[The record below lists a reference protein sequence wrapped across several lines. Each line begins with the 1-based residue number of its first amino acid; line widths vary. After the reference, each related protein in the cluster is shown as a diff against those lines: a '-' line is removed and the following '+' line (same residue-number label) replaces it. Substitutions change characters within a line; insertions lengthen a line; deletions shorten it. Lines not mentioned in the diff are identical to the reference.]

1 MTSKNRQI
9 VLSVVIYHRIIP
21 ITNNFYKKGRKMEN
35 NEAIRDQE
43 IEIDLVALF
52 HELVKHWKAIVASM
66 VLLAA
71 VFGLY
76 SKITFVPEYEA
87 SAEMYVLTKSTSI
100 TSLADIQVG
109 SSLTNDYEYVITGRT
124 VLSQVIDNL
133 DMDETYEQLKE
144 RVSIDNPTDTR
155 VLRIVV
161 TDTDLDD
168 AKTVA
173 DEIANVSSA
182 YIADN
187 MDQSQ
192 PKIIQTAYAS
202 KTPVNNNIL
211 KNTVIGAVLGLFLA
225 AGIVVLGYMLDDTI
239 STADDMESR
248 TGLKVLASLP
258 MDQTEYDGKKSS
270 KKRKKKKTGTDTK
283 SSSSKKRAV

>member
-1 MTSKNRQI
+1 
-9 VLSVVIYHRIIP
+9 
-21 ITNNFYKKGRKMEN
+21 MEN
-35 NEAIRDQE
+35 NEPIRDQE

-52 HELVKHWKAIVASM
+52 HELVKHWKALVASM

-133 DMDETYEQLKE
+133 DMDETYEQLSK
-144 RVSIDNPTDTR
+144 RVSIENPTDTR
-155 VLRIVV
+155 VLKIVV
-161 TDTDLDD
+161 TDTDLE
-168 AKTVA
+168 ASKTVA
-173 DEIANVSSA
+173 DEIAKVSSQ

-202 KTPVNNNIL
+202 KTPVNNNNIL

-239 STADDMESR
+239 SNADDMETR

-258 MDQTEYDGKKSS
+258 VDETEYDGAKTKR
-270 KKRKKKKTGTDTK
+270 RKKKKTRSSK
-283 SSSSKKRAV
+283 SDDSKSKKRAV

>member
-1 MTSKNRQI
+1 
-9 VLSVVIYHRIIP
+9 
-21 ITNNFYKKGRKMEN
+21 MEN
-35 NEAIRDQE
+35 NEPIRDQE
-43 IEIDLVALF
+43 IEIDLLALF
-52 HELVKHWKAIVASM
+52 HELVKHWKALVASM

-109 SSLTNDYEYVITGRT
+109 SSLTNDYEYVIT
-124 VLSQVIDNL
+124 
-133 DMDETYEQLKE
+133 
-144 RVSIDNPTDTR
+144 DTR
-155 VLRIVV
+155 VLKIVV
-161 TDTDLDD
+161 TDTDLE
-168 AKTVA
+168 ASKTVA
-173 DEIANVSSA
+173 DEIAKVSSQ

-187 MDQSQ
+187 MEQSQ
-192 PKIIQTAYAS
+192 PKIIQKAYAS

-239 STADDMESR
+239 SNADDMESR

-258 MDQTEYDGKKSS
+258 VDEAEYDGAKS
-270 KKRKKKKTGTDTK
+270 KRRKKKKTQSSK
-283 SSSSKKRAV
+283 SDDSKNKKRAV

>member
-1 MTSKNRQI
+1 
-9 VLSVVIYHRIIP
+9 
-21 ITNNFYKKGRKMEN
+21 MEN
-35 NEAIRDQE
+35 NEPIRDQE

-52 HELVKHWKAIVASM
+52 HELVKHWKALVASM

-87 SAEMYVLTKSTSI
+87 SAEMYVLSKSTSI
-100 TSLADIQVG
+100 TSFADIQVG

-133 DMDETYEQLKE
+133 DMDETYEQLSK
-144 RVSIDNPTDTR
+144 RVSIENPTDTR
-155 VLRIVV
+155 VLKIVV
-161 TDTDLDD
+161 TDTDLE
-168 AKTVA
+168 ASKTVA
-173 DEIANVSSA
+173 DEIAKVSSQ

-239 STADDMESR
+239 SNADDMETR

-258 MDQTEYDGKKSS
+258 VDETEYNGAKTKR
-270 KKRKKKKTGTDTK
+270 RKKKKTQSSK
-283 SSSSKKRAV
+283 SDDSKSKKRAV

>member
-1 MTSKNRQI
+1 M
-9 VLSVVIYHRIIP
+9 
-21 ITNNFYKKGRKMEN
+21 
-35 NEAIRDQE
+35 
-43 IEIDLVALF
+43 
-52 HELVKHWKAIVASM
+52 SM
-66 VLLAA
+66 VILAA

-76 SKITFVPEYEA
+76 SKITFVPEYDA
-87 SAEMYVLTKSTSI
+87 TAEMYVLTKSTSI

-124 VLSQVIDNL
+124 VLSKVIDNL
-133 DMDETYEQLKE
+133 NMDETYEELKQ
-144 RVSIDNPTDTR
+144 RVSIENPTDTR

-161 TDTDLDD
+161 TDTDYDD
-168 AKTVA
+168 AKAVA
-173 DEIANVSSA
+173 DENVSSQ

-187 MDQSQ
+187 MEQSQ

-225 AGIVVLGYMLDDTI
+225 AGMVVLGYMLDDTI
-239 STADDMESR
+239 SNADDMESR

-258 MDQTEYDGKKSS
+258 VDTTEYDGARQ
-270 KKRKKKKTGTDTK
+270 KKRKKKSNT
-283 SSSSKKRAV
+283 SNSSSKKRAV

>member
-1 MTSKNRQI
+1 MLQF
-9 VLSVVIYHRIIP
+9 V
-21 ITNNFYKKGRKMEN
+21 KGRKMEN
-35 NEAIRDQE
+35 NEPIRDQE

-52 HELVKHWKAIVASM
+52 HELVKHWKALVASM

-109 SSLTNDYEYVITGRT
+109 S
-124 VLSQVIDNL
+124 NL
-133 DMDETYEQLKE
+133 DMDETYEQLSK
-144 RVSIDNPTDTR
+144 RVSIENPTDTR
-155 VLRIVV
+155 VLKIVV
-161 TDTDLDD
+161 TDTDLE
-168 AKTVA
+168 ASKTVA
-173 DEIANVSSA
+173 DEIAKVSSQ

-239 STADDMESR
+239 SNADDMETR

-258 MDQTEYDGKKSS
+258 VDETEYDGAKTKR
-270 KKRKKKKTGTDTK
+270 RKKKKTQSSK
-283 SSSSKKRAV
+283 SDDSKSKKRAV

>member
-1 MTSKNRQI
+1 MD
-9 VLSVVIYHRIIP
+9 
-21 ITNNFYKKGRKMEN
+21 N
-35 NEAIRDQE
+35 NEMIRDQE
-43 IEIDLVALF
+43 IEIDLVALI
-52 HELVKHWKAIVASM
+52 HELIKHWKAIAVST
-66 VLLAA
+66 VLLAV

-76 SKITFVPEYEA
+76 SRITFVPEYEA

-124 VLSQVIDNL
+124 VLSKVIENL
-133 DMDETYEQLKE
+133 DMNETYEELYD
-144 RVSIDNPTDTR
+144 RVVIENPTDTR

-161 TDTDLDD
+161 TDTNLSD

-211 KNTVIGAVLGLFLA
+211 KNTIIGAFLGLLLA
-225 AGIVVLGYMLDDTI
+225 AGIVVVGYIMDDSI
-239 STADDMESR
+239 SNADDMETR

-258 MDQTEYDGKKSS
+258 LEATSEYDGEKKDTRNGKKGSS
-270 KKRKKKKTGTDTK
+270 RKKK
-283 SSSSKKRAV
+283 AV

>member
-1 MTSKNRQI
+1 MLRY
-9 VLSVVIYHRIIP
+9 V
-21 ITNNFYKKGRKMEN
+21 KGRKMEN
-35 NEAIRDQE
+35 NEPIRDQE

-52 HELVKHWKAIVASM
+52 HELVKHWKALVASM

-87 SAEMYVLTKSTSI
+87 SAEMYVLTKSTSSI
-100 TSLADIQVG
+100 SLADIQVG

-133 DMDETYEQLKE
+133 DMDETYEQLSK
-144 RVSIDNPTDTR
+144 RVSIENPTDTR
-155 VLRIVV
+155 VLKIVV
-161 TDTDLDD
+161 TDTDLE
-168 AKTVA
+168 ASKTVA
-173 DEIANVSSA
+173 DEIAKVSSQ

-239 STADDMESR
+239 SNADDMETR

-258 MDQTEYDGKKSS
+258 VDETEYDGVKS
-270 KKRKKKKTGTDTK
+270 KKRKKKKNQSSK
-283 SSSSKKRAV
+283 SDDSKSKKRAV

>member
-1 MTSKNRQI
+1 MD
-9 VLSVVIYHRIIP
+9 
-21 ITNNFYKKGRKMEN
+21 NNN
-35 NEAIRDQE
+35 NEVMRDQE
-43 IEIDLVALF
+43 IEIDLVELF
-52 HELVKHWKAIVASM
+52 HELLKHWKAIVASI

-71 VFGLY
+71 VFGFY

-133 DMDETYEQLKE
+133 DMDETYEQLSK
-144 RVSIDNPTDTR
+144 RVSIENPTDTR

-161 TDTDLDD
+161 TDTNLED

-192 PKIIQTAYAS
+192 PKIIQTAYVS

-211 KNTVIGAVLGLFLA
+211 KNTLIGGVLGLFLA

-239 STADDMESR
+239 STAEDMESR

-258 MDQTEYDGKKSS
+258 VDQSEYDGKKSS
-270 KKRKKKKTGTDTK
+270 KKRKKKNNKDTK
-283 SSSSKKRAV
+283 NSSNQKRAV

>member
-1 MTSKNRQI
+1 
-9 VLSVVIYHRIIP
+9 
-21 ITNNFYKKGRKMEN
+21 MEN
-35 NEAIRDQE
+35 NEPIRDQE

-52 HELVKHWKAIVASM
+52 HELVKHWKALVASM

-87 SAEMYVLTKSTSI
+87 S
-100 TSLADIQVG
+100 ADIQVG

-133 DMDETYEQLKE
+133 DMDETYEQLSR
-144 RVSIDNPTDTR
+144 RVSIENPTDTR
-155 VLRIVV
+155 VLKIVV
-161 TDTDLDD
+161 TDTDLE
-168 AKTVA
+168 ASKTVA
-173 DEIANVSSA
+173 DEIAKVSSQ

-239 STADDMESR
+239 SNADDMEAR

-258 MDQTEYDGKKSS
+258 VDEAEYDGAKSKRRKNKKKQSS
-270 KKRKKKKTGTDTK
+270 KSDDSK
-283 SSSSKKRAV
+283 SKKRAI

>member
-1 MTSKNRQI
+1 MLQF
-9 VLSVVIYHRIIP
+9 V
-21 ITNNFYKKGRKMEN
+21 KGRKMEN
-35 NEAIRDQE
+35 NEPIRDQE

-52 HELVKHWKAIVASM
+52 HELVKHWKALVASM

-133 DMDETYEQLKE
+133 DMDETYEQLSK
-144 RVSIDNPTDTR
+144 RVSIENPTDTR
-155 VLRIVV
+155 VLKIVV
-161 TDTDLDD
+161 TDTDLE
-168 AKTVA
+168 ASK
-173 DEIANVSSA
+173 VSSQ

-225 AGIVVLGYMLDDTI
+225 TGIVVLGYMLDDTI
-239 STADDMESR
+239 SNADDMETR

-258 MDQTEYDGKKSS
+258 VDETEYDGAKTKR
-270 KKRKKKKTGTDTK
+270 RKKKKTQSSK
-283 SSSSKKRAV
+283 SDDSKSKKRAV

>member
-1 MTSKNRQI
+1 
-9 VLSVVIYHRIIP
+9 
-21 ITNNFYKKGRKMEN
+21 MEN

-270 KKRKKKKTGTDTK
+270 KKKKKRKNSSSTDTNK
-283 SSSSKKRAV
+283 GSNNSKSKKRAV

>member
-1 MTSKNRQI
+1 MLQF
-9 VLSVVIYHRIIP
+9 V
-21 ITNNFYKKGRKMEN
+21 KGRKMEN
-35 NEAIRDQE
+35 NEPIRDQE

-52 HELVKHWKAIVASM
+52 HELVKHWKALVASM

-133 DMDETYEQLKE
+133 DMDETYEQLSK
-144 RVSIDNPTDTR
+144 RVSIENPTDTR
-155 VLRIVV
+155 VLKIVV
-161 TDTDLDD
+161 TDTDLE
-168 AKTVA
+168 ASKTVA
-173 DEIANVSSA
+173 DEIAKVSSQ

-202 KTPVNNNIL
+202 KTPVNN
-211 KNTVIGAVLGLFLA
+211 TVIGAVLGLFLA
-225 AGIVVLGYMLDDTI
+225 TGIVILGYMLDDTI
-239 STADDMESR
+239 SNADDMETR

-258 MDQTEYDGKKSS
+258 VDETEYDGAKTKR
-270 KKRKKKKTGTDTK
+270 RKKKKTQSSK
-283 SSSSKKRAV
+283 SDDSKSKKRAV

>member
-1 MTSKNRQI
+1 
-9 VLSVVIYHRIIP
+9 
-21 ITNNFYKKGRKMEN
+21 MEN
-35 NEAIRDQE
+35 NEPIRDQE

-52 HELVKHWKAIVASM
+52 HELVKHWKALVASM

-124 VLSQVIDNL
+124 VLSQVIDN
-133 DMDETYEQLKE
+133 MDETYEQLSK
-144 RVSIDNPTDTR
+144 RVSIENPTDTR
-155 VLRIVV
+155 VLKIVV
-161 TDTDLDD
+161 TDTDLE
-168 AKTVA
+168 ASKTVA
-173 DEIANVSSA
+173 DEIAKVSSQ

-239 STADDMESR
+239 SNADDMEAR

-258 MDQTEYDGKKSS
+258 VDEAEYDGAKSKRRKNKKKQSS
-270 KKRKKKKTGTDTK
+270 KSDDSK
-283 SSSSKKRAV
+283 SKKRAI

>member
-1 MTSKNRQI
+1 
-9 VLSVVIYHRIIP
+9 
-21 ITNNFYKKGRKMEN
+21 MEN
-35 NEAIRDQE
+35 NEPIRDQE

-52 HELVKHWKAIVASM
+52 HELVKHWKSLVVSM
-66 VLLAA
+66 VILAA

-76 SKITFVPEYEA
+76 SKITFVPEYDA
-87 SAEMYVLTKSTSI
+87 SAEMYVLTKSTST

-124 VLSQVIDNL
+124 VLSKVIDNL
-133 DMDETYEQLKE
+133 NMDETYEELKQ
-144 RVSIDNPTDTR
+144 RVSIENPTDTR

-161 TDTDLDD
+161 TDTDYDD
-168 AKTVA
+168 AKAVA
-173 DEIANVSSA
+173 DEIANVSSQ

-225 AGIVVLGYMLDDTI
+225 AGMVVLGYMLDDTI
-239 STADDMESR
+239 SNADDMESR

-258 MDQTEYDGKKSS
+258 IDTTEYDGAKE
-270 KKRKKKKTGTDTK
+270 KKRKKKSNT
-283 SSSSKKRAV
+283 SNSSSKKRAV

>member
-1 MTSKNRQI
+1 
-9 VLSVVIYHRIIP
+9 
-21 ITNNFYKKGRKMEN
+21 MEN
-35 NEAIRDQE
+35 NEPIKDQE

-52 HELVKHWKAIVASM
+52 HELVKHWKALVASM

-133 DMDETYEQLKE
+133 DMDETYEQLSK
-144 RVSIDNPTDTR
+144 RVSIENPTDTR
-155 VLRIVV
+155 VLKIVV
-161 TDTDLDD
+161 TDTDLE
-168 AKTVA
+168 ASKQWQMRLQK
-173 DEIANVSSA
+173 VSSQ
-182 YIADN
+182 ADN

-192 PKIIQTAYAS
+192 PKIIRQHMLQ

-239 STADDMESR
+239 SNADDMETR

-258 MDQTEYDGKKSS
+258 VDETEYDGVKS
-270 KKRKKKKTGTDTK
+270 KKRKKKKNQSSK
-283 SSSSKKRAV
+283 SDDSKSKKRAV

>member
-1 MTSKNRQI
+1 
-9 VLSVVIYHRIIP
+9 
-21 ITNNFYKKGRKMEN
+21 MEN
-35 NEAIRDQE
+35 NEPIRDQE

-52 HELVKHWKAIVASM
+52 HELVKHWKALVASM

-87 SAEMYVLTKSTSI
+87 SAEMYVLSKSTSI

-133 DMDETYEQLKE
+133 DMDETYEQLSR
-144 RVSIDNPTDTR
+144 RVSIENPTDTR
-155 VLRIVV
+155 VLKIVV
-161 TDTDLDD
+161 TDTDLE
-168 AKTVA
+168 ASKTVA
-173 DEIANVSSA
+173 DEIAKVSSQ

-239 STADDMESR
+239 SNADDMEPEQASR
-248 TGLKVLASLP
+248 CLHHFLLMRQSMMEPRQREEKRRKLNHLN
-258 MDQTEYDGKKSS
+258 QTIARVRRGQFNGNSS
-270 KKRKKKKTGTDTK
+270 Y
-283 SSSSKKRAV
+283 